1 MMTDRSDNPYAE
13 LERVFHEPN
22 RLAIVSLL
30 VAAAEGTTFGEL
42 KRECGL
48 TDGNL
53 SRHLKTLEQA
63 GAVRIE
69 KTFVARRPRTQV
81 FLSEKG
87 RDGFL
92 RYLDAL
98 EAVLRNACANVRRAE
113 TLVPAADNPG
123 EPAGPP
129 P

>member
-1 MMTDRSDNPYAE
+1 MMTDRNDNPYAE

-30 VAAAEGTTFGEL
+30 VAAADGTTFGEL
-42 KRECGL
+42 KRECRL

-53 SRHLKTLEQA
+53 SRHLKTLESA

-81 FLSEKG
+81 FLSDKG
-87 RDGFL
+87 RAGFL

-98 EAVLRNACANVRRAE
+98 EAVLRNASVNVQRAK
-113 TLVPAADNPG
+113 TPRPT
-123 EPAGPP
+123 EPPTDTTTT
-129 P
+129 

>member
-1 MMTDRSDNPYAE
+1 MMTNRSDNPYAE

-30 VAAAEGTTFGEL
+30 VGAAQGMTFGEL
-42 KRECGL
+42 KRECRL

-53 SRHLKTLEQA
+53 SRHLKTLEEA

-69 KTFVARRPRTQV
+69 KTFVGRRPRTQV
-81 FLSEKG
+81 FLSDKG
-87 RDGFL
+87 REGFL

-98 EAVLRNACANVRRAE
+98 EAVLQTAAANARRAE
-113 TLVPAADNPG
+113 KPEPARDNPG
-123 EPAGPP
+123 EPAPP
-129 P
+129 PP